1 MGASWRILLNVLW
14 PVLSQSTPIPAQ
26 SQVAQ
31 GSCPTGKP
39 GEKEASSVAAAA
51 NLAAAIS
58 ITCRQ
63 ITSVISYHSD
73 LHNATTQKRAVLPA
87 ECCLGL
93 MSNYLAFDR
102 ISQRAAACRNV
113 CSFPGSVAWRCP
125 AWQDSIYSMH
135 PVSSSQSASMHS
147 QERRMPNDEC
157 LAPPYP
163 LVAGEIKP
171 AKLPDLKCQAI
182 QKPCSFRWL
191 DSPFNVHLT
200 TLT

>member
-1 MGASWRILLNVLW
+1 MHGRFMAHTAKCAL

-113 CSFPGSVAWRCP
+113 CSFPGSVA
-125 AWQDSIYSMH
+125 
-135 PVSSSQSASMHS
+135 
-147 QERRMPNDEC
+147 
-157 LAPPYP
+157 
-163 LVAGEIKP
+163 
-171 AKLPDLKCQAI
+171 
-182 QKPCSFRWL
+182 
-191 DSPFNVHLT
+191 
-200 TLT
+200 